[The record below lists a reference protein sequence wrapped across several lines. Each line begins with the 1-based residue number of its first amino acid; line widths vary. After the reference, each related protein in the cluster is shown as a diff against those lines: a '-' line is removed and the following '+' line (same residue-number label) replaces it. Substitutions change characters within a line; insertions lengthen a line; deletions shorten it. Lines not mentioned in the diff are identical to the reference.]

1 MLIAVLLLVWIAA
14 LTPIAYRH
22 YTDRQAT
29 ASVERFSYRSWLVR
43 RASPAIG
50 MHEVTSSPHARAE
63 RRMDVKAQIRQE
75 RQRIQRRR
83 ERRRRVLAGIAG
95 IIAGSVV
102 LGALP
107 VLRILWLVA
116 LAVSVVGAAYVYVL
130 VSVARSEALN
140 LERLRKIV
148 PLGAEQQREVE
159 SHVLVAAGGARGP
172 LYSTPMPRRPA
183 FVVLETVP
191 R

>member
-1 MLIAVLLLVWIAA
+1 LVWIAA

-29 ASVERFSYRSWLVR
+29 ASVERFSYRNWLVR
-43 RASPAIG
+43 RANPAIG
-50 MHEVTSSPHARAE
+50 MYEVNSTPHDRAE
-63 RRMDVKAQIRQE
+63 RRMDVKAQIRNE

-83 ERRRRVLAGIAG
+83 ERRRRVLAGICG
-95 IIAGSVV
+95 TIAASLV
-102 LGALP
+102 LGAVP
-107 VLRILWLVA
+107 ALRMLWLVA
-116 LAVSVVGAAYVYVL
+116 LAVSVLGAAYVYVL

-148 PLGAEQQREVE
+148 PLGTDQAREVE

-183 FVVLETVP
+183 FVVLKAVP

>member
-1 MLIAVLLLVWIAA
+1 MLIAVLFLVWVAA

-29 ASVERFSYRSWLVR
+29 VSVERFSYRAWLAR

-50 MHEVTSSPHARAE
+50 MQEVNSTPHSRAAR
-63 RRMDVKAQIRQE
+63 RLDMKVQVRHE

-83 ERRRRVLAGIAG
+83 ERRRRVLMALVVTLLV
-95 IIAGSVV
+95 SVV
-102 LGALP
+102 LGVVPALR
-107 VLRILWLVA
+107 LLWFVA
-116 LAVSVVGAAYVYVL
+116 LGTSVLGAAYVYVL
-130 VSVARSEALN
+130 VSVARGETLN

-148 PLGAEQQREVE
+148 PLGTDQPDEIEHHA
-159 SHVLVAAGGARGP
+159 LVAGGGSRGT
-172 LYSTPMPRRPA
+172 LYSTPLPRQPS
-183 FVVLETVP
+183 FVVLESTA